1 MEKLHKF
8 IYLLLISF
16 GTEALEEPWC
26 IDLYLYIKAHYR
38 VVLKSLAS
46 QHTYCDIDQIT

>member
-8 IYLLLISF
+8 IDLLLISL

-26 IDLYLYIKAHYR
+26 IDLYLYIKAQYR
-38 VVLKSLAS
+38 VVIKSLAS
-46 QHTYCDIDQIT
+46 QHTYCDVHQIT